1 MTPKTSSAPINSSLL
16 TSAAA
21 ATDAMPTSE
30 SASAPTAPDVTTPG
44 PVVPI
49 PVATS
54 PILGTY
60 KRQAPLFVRG
70 EGVYMIDDAGKRYLD
85 FVAGIA
91 VSALGHA
98 DPGVMNAMREAM
110 DTGLIHTSNLY
121 RTAPGE
127 ALAEWLVDRSFAS
140 KVFFANSGAEANE
153 GAFKF
158 ARRWA
163 RTTGHPAK
171 HEIIALRGAF
181 HGRMPGTL
189 AATDRP
195 AYRLPFRPLMGG
207 VTIVE
212 RDLDELRTVLDP
224 ETAAAVIV
232 EPIQGEGGMRVVDPE
247 FLRGLRQLTRE
258 RNVMLILDEIQC
270 GLGRTGSFFAY
281 EDIGIEPDMLT
292 IAKPLAN
299 GLPMGAILVSGE
311 IAATIQPGDHGTT
324 FGGGPFV
331 AHVAHH
337 VVQRLSE
344 PAMLAHVRDTGA
356 WFGEQLHGIAERTG
370 RVRAIRGKGLMWGM
384 DTHEGAADIVARA
397 FGRGLLLVTA
407 GEHTLRF
414 LPPLVITRDELASGL
429 AILEEALAS

>member
-1 MTPKTSSAPINSSLL
+1 MAPPA
-16 TSAAA
+16 SAAA
-21 ATDAMPTSE
+21 PAAATAPGAD
-30 SASAPTAPDVTTPG
+30 ASA
-44 PVVPI
+44 
-49 PVATS
+49 S

-70 EGVYMIDDAGKRYLD
+70 EGVYMIDETGKRYLD

-91 VSALGHA
+91 VSSLGHGDA
-98 DPGVMNAMREAM
+98 GVMNAMREAM
-110 DTGLIHTSNLY
+110 ETGLVHTSNLY

-127 ALAEWLVDRSFAS
+127 ELAAWLVAHSFAA

-158 ARRWA
+158 VRRWA
-163 RTTGHPAK
+163 RTTGHAAK

-232 EPIQGEGGMRVVDPE
+232 EPIQGEGGVRVIDPA
-247 FLRGLRQLTRE
+247 FLRGLRELTRE

-270 GLGRTGSFFAY
+270 GLGRTGAFFAY
-281 EDIGIEPDMLT
+281 ESIGIEPDMLT

-324 FGGGPFV
+324 FGGGPLL

-337 VVQRLSE
+337 VVQRLSD
-344 PAMLAHVRDTGA
+344 PAMLAHVQETGA
-356 WFGEQLHGIAERTG
+356 WFGAALQGIADRTS

-384 DTHEGAADIVARA
+384 DTHEGAAAIVSRA
-397 FGRGLLLVTA
+397 FEQGLLLVTA

-414 LPPLVITRDELASGL
+414 LPPLTITRDELSAGL
-429 AILEEALAS
+429 ETLERVLMD

>member
-1 MTPKTSSAPINSSLL
+1 MTPSTMTTSAPLSSSFSPASA
-16 TSAAA
+16 TETATDTAAAPAAA
-21 ATDAMPTSE
+21 APSPA
-30 SASAPTAPDVTTPG
+30 A
-44 PVVPI
+44 
-49 PVATS
+49 ATS

-70 EGVYMIDDAGKRYLD
+70 EGVHMIDETGKRYLD

-91 VSALGHA
+91 VSSLGHA
-98 DPGVMNAMREAM
+98 DAGVMNAMQEALA
-110 DTGLIHTSNLY
+110 TGLVHTSNLY

-127 ALAEWLVDRSFAS
+127 ALASWLVEHSFAS
-140 KVFFANSGAEANE
+140 NVFFANSGAEANE

-163 RTTGHPAK
+163 RTTGHLAK

-207 VTIVE
+207 VRIVE

-232 EPIQGEGGMRVVDPE
+232 EPIQGEGGVRVVDPA
-247 FLRGLRQLTRE
+247 FLRGLRELTRE
-258 RNVMLILDEIQC
+258 RNVLLILDEIQC

-281 EDIGIEPDMLT
+281 EQLGFEPDMLT

-299 GLPMGAILVSGE
+299 GLPMGAVLLTEE
-311 IAATIQPGDHGTT
+311 IAKTIQPGDHGTT
-324 FGGGPFV
+324 FGGGPLL

-344 PAMLAHVRDTGA
+344 PAMLAHVRETGA
-356 WFGEQLHGIAERTG
+356 WFGEPLQGIAERTG
-370 RVRAIRGKGLMWGM
+370 RVRAIRGMGLMWGM
-384 DTHEGAADIVARA
+384 DTHESASAIVARA
-397 FGRGLLLVTA
+397 FDRGLLLVTA

-414 LPPLVITRDELASGL
+414 LPPLVITKDELARGL
-429 AILEEALAS
+429 EILESAITG

>member
-1 MTPKTSSAPINSSLL
+1 MTSTMLPPESTTTPAPAPAPAV
-16 TSAAA
+16 AAA
-21 ATDAMPTSE
+21 PLPA
-30 SASAPTAPDVTTPG
+30 
-44 PVVPI
+44 
-49 PVATS
+49 
-54 PILGTY
+54 ILGTY

-70 EGVYMIDDAGKRYLD
+70 DGVYMIDDTGTRYLD

-91 VSALGHA
+91 VTSLGHN
-98 DPGVMNAMREAM
+98 DPGVNAAVQEALA
-110 DTGLIHTSNLY
+110 TGLIHTSNLY

-127 ALAEWLVDRSFAS
+127 ALAQWLVDHSFANS
-140 KVFFANSGAEANE
+140 VFFANSGAEANE

-163 RTTGHPAK
+163 RSTGHPAK
-171 HEIIALRGAF
+171 HEIVALRGSF

-232 EPIQGEGGMRVVDPE
+232 EPIQGEGGVRVLDPE
-247 FLRGLRQLTRE
+247 FLRGLRALTRE
-258 RNVMLILDEIQC
+258 RNVLLILDEIQC

-281 EDIGIEPDMLT
+281 EQLGFAPDMLT

-299 GLPMGAILVSGE
+299 GLPIGAILVNE
-311 IAATIQPGDHGTT
+311 QVARVMQPGDHGTT
-324 FGGGPFV
+324 FGGGPLL

-337 VVQRLSE
+337 VVQRLSD
-344 PAMLAHVRDTGA
+344 PALLAHVREAGA
-356 WFGEQLHGIAERTG
+356 WFGQQLQGIADRTG
-370 RVRAIRGKGLMWGM
+370 TVRAIRGTGLMWGM
-384 DTHEGAADIVARA
+384 DVHEPAAAIIGRA
-397 FGRGLLLVTA
+397 FAHGLLLVSA

-414 LPPLVITRDELASGL
+414 LPPLVITKAELAQGL
-429 AILEEALAS
+429 DMLETALRG

>member
-1 MTPKTSSAPINSSLL
+1 MTPSTMTQSAPF
-16 TSAAA
+16 TSF
-21 ATDAMPTSE
+21 
-30 SASAPTAPDVTTPG
+30 APTAATAADATAPAPSA
-44 PVVPI
+44 P
-49 PVATS
+49 TS

-70 EGVYMIDDAGKRYLD
+70 EGVHMIDETGKRYLD

-91 VSALGHA
+91 VTSLGHA

-110 DTGLIHTSNLY
+110 ETGLVHTSNLY

-127 ALAEWLVDRSFAS
+127 ALAAWLVEHSFAS
-140 KVFFANSGAEANE
+140 NVFFANSGAEANE

-163 RTTGHPAK
+163 RTTGHLAK
-171 HEIIALRGAF
+171 HEIVALRGAF

-232 EPIQGEGGMRVVDPE
+232 EPIQGEGGVRVVDPA
-247 FLRGLRQLTRE
+247 FLRGLRELTRE
-258 RNVMLILDEIQC
+258 RNVLLILDEIQC

-281 EDIGIEPDMLT
+281 EQLGFEPDMLT

-299 GLPMGAILVSGE
+299 GLPMGAVLVTDE
-311 IAATIQPGDHGTT
+311 IAQTIQPGDHGTT
-324 FGGGPFV
+324 FGGGPLL

-337 VVQRLSE
+337 VVQRLNE
-344 PAMLAHVRDTGA
+344 PALLAHVRETGA
-356 WFGEQLHGIAERTG
+356 WFGEQLQGIAERTG
-370 RVRAIRGKGLMWGM
+370 RIRAIRGTGLMWGM
-384 DTHEGAADIVARA
+384 DTHESAAAIVSRA
-397 FGRGLLLVTA
+397 FDRGLLMVTA

-414 LPPLVITRDELASGL
+414 LPPLVITREELANGL
-429 AILEEALAS
+429 AILEGAIAG